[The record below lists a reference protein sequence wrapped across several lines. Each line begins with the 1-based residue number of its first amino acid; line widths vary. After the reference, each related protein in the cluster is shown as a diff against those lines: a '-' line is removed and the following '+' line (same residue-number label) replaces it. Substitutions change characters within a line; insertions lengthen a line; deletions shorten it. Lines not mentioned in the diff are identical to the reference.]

1 MSETLVLP
9 TKKVK
14 ASEINPKKL
23 IVYSKPKAGKTTL
36 FANLDSYLM
45 LDLEKGSDY
54 VDAVKVSIN
63 NLTELRTVGTA
74 ILAANKPYK
83 YGIVDT
89 ATALED
95 MCLPLALKMYKAT
108 PIGKN
113 FAGDNVLNLPNGA
126 GYMWLR
132 QAFFSVIDYIST
144 LFDYVILLGHIKDK
158 QVDDK
163 GEMVMAANVDL
174 TGKIKSI
181 LCAQCDAIG
190 YLYRKDNQTFISF
203 KTNDDVNCGARPLHL
218 KNQDIL
224 VAEEINGVYKTYLD
238 KIYK

>member
-1 MSETLVLP
+1 MELP

-14 ASEINPKKL
+14 ASIVNPRRL

-36 FANLDSYLM
+36 FANLEDYLL
-45 LDLEKGSDY
+45 LDFEEGSDY
-54 VDAVKVSIN
+54 VDAVKVKIN
-63 NLTELRTVGTA
+63 SLTELREIGTK
-74 ILAANKPYK
+74 ILAKGKPYK
-83 YGIVDT
+83 YGVVDT
-89 ATALED
+89 VTALED
-95 MCLPLALKMYKAT
+95 MVLPLALKMYKAT

-113 FAGDNVLNLPNGA
+113 FTGDNILTLPNGA

-158 QVDDK
+158 QIDDK

-181 LCAQCDAIG
+181 LCAECDAIG
-190 YLYRKDNQTFISF
+190 YLYRKGNQTFITF
-203 KTNDDVNCGARPLHL
+203 KTNEDVNCGARPQHL
-218 KNQDIL
+218 KNQDLL
-224 VAEEINGVYKTYLD
+224 VAEEIDGVYNTYLD